1 MECRERVVTFARIF
15 FREFL
20 SDCIVKDMEKFFE
33 MWSLDFTPY
42 TYLAGGVALLAM
54 IILLAV
60 ELRQL
65 RKVASVARGQNWLI
79 EQNAGDC
86 EPVSVIVYA
95 HSDAWNLPELIPSIF
110 SQDYQGEIEVVVV
123 NDVAYDNTE
132 DVVRE
137 MMLTYPGLKYTFAPA
152 ASRNLSRK
160 KLAITLGIK
169 AASHDVLLF
178 TGGNCRVSSDTWL
191 SRMMRHVASGK
202 DVVIGYATLRDHD
215 GEPGKGLSSRLLSFD
230 LIGDSV
236 KYLSAALSGH
246 PYRANGN
253 NLIYRRRMFFENKG
267 FARSLNL
274 TYGDDDIMIS
284 EIANADNTAVELSS
298 DAILEAREDRPG
310 VMYELDRLHH
320 DFTSRFLSRTPRV
333 VAGMMSLCWWIWLVA
348 VAAMCWLGRPSLV
361 PVAAAVV
368 LACGLWIP
376 FMLGWRRTCVEL
388 KAPHAAC
395 VTVPLLMLWHPFYNL
410 RLKLKGFRARRDNY
424 TWSK

>member
-1 MECRERVVTFARIF
+1 MENFY
-15 FREFL
+15 
-20 SDCIVKDMEKFFE
+20 E
-33 MWSLDFTPY
+33 MWSFDFTPF
-42 TYLAGGVALLAM
+42 TYLAGGVALIAQ
-54 IILLAV
+54 IVLLAV
-60 ELRQL
+60 QL
-65 RKVASVARGQNWLI
+65 QYIRKVANVAIRQRWLI
-79 EQNAGDC
+79 EHDANDC

-95 HSDAWNLPELIPSIF
+95 HSDAWNLPVLIPAIF
-110 SQDYQGEIEVVVV
+110 SQDYKGDIEVVVV

-132 DVVRE
+132 DVVKE
-137 MMLTYPGLKYTFAPA
+137 LMMTYPALRYTFAPA

-178 TGGNCRVSSDTWL
+178 TGGNCRVPSDSWL

-215 GEPGKGLSSRLLSFD
+215 GDPGTGLSSRLMSFD
-230 LIGDSV
+230 MIGDSV
-236 KYLSAALSGH
+236 KYLTAALSGR
-246 PYRANGN
+246 PYRGNGN

-284 EIANADNTAVELSS
+284 EIATADNTAVELSA

-310 VMYELDRLHH
+310 VMYELDRIHH
-320 DFTSRFLSRTPRV
+320 NFTSGFLSRTPRV
-333 VAGMMSLCWWIWLVA
+333 VAGMMSLCWWLWVA
-348 VAAMCWLGRPSLV
+348 GIAVMCWLGAPSLV
-361 PVAAAVV
+361 PVAASVV
-368 LACGLWIP
+368 MACGLWIP
-376 FMLGWRRTCVEL
+376 FMISWRRTCVEL

-395 VTVPLLMLWHPFYNL
+395 VTVPFMMLWHPIYNL
-410 RLKLKGFRARRDNY
+410 RLKIKGFRARRDNY